1 LAEEKLIVTDSPL
14 SEVQVKRWRN
24 GKLTEASD
32 QVAEET
38 PIALIYNG
46 VSHAVMLATPQD
58 LEDFAL
64 GFSLSEGILQDKSE
78 LYDIEV
84 VAQTDGI
91 ELRMDIASESF
102 VRLKEKRRNLVGR
115 TGCGL
120 CGAES
125 LAQAL
130 RLPIKQKSTQV
141 SMREKNDALE
151 GSIHKASRASIA
163 MTSIE
168 RAFNNMQKQQLLQ
181 QASGATHACA
191 WVNKDGEIALV
202 REDVGRHNAMD
213 KLIGALAEVP
223 QETKETQQ
231 NTGFVLTSSRA
242 SYEMVQKVAQAG
254 LQILVAISAPTGLA
268 IRLAETCGVSLVGF
282 LREHQCVIYTHADK
296 IRDEK

>member
-1 LAEEKLIVTDSPL
+1 LVESTLIVTDSSL
-14 SEVQVKRWRN
+14 SEVQVKRWQHAVI
-24 GKLTEASD
+24 TEAND

-64 GFSLSEGILQDKSE
+64 GFSLSEGILQHKSE

-84 VAQTDGI
+84 VEQTDGI
-91 ELRMDIASESF
+91 ELRMDIATACF
-102 VRLKEKRRNLVGR
+102 VRLKEKRRSLVGR

-130 RLPIKQKSTQV
+130 RLPK
-141 SMREKNDALE
+141 RYENDALQPN
-151 GSIHKASRASIA
+151 IHGVSRASVANPKINVN
-163 MTSIE
+163 SIE
-168 RAFNNMQKQQLLQ
+168 KAFCAMQSKQLLQ
-181 QASGATHACA
+181 QATGATHACA
-191 WVNKDGEIALV
+191 FVNTSGEVLLV

-213 KLIGALAEVP
+213 KLIGALAKAGQ
-223 QETKETQQ
+223 QEY
-231 NTGFVLTSSRA
+231 GFVLTSSRA

-254 LQILVAISAPTGLA
+254 LTMLAAISAPTGLA
-268 IRLAETCGVSLVGF
+268 TRLAEQYDVCLVGF
-282 LREHQCVIYTHADK
+282 LREQQCVIYAHADRIETSIK
-296 IRDEK
+296 